1 MDQLIGQFSRPHYTV
16 LQCVSSISRA
26 PETGNETR
34 EKPMLLLARAPN
46 LEEAIKLVIEG

>member
-26 PETGNETR
+26 PENRQRNARKADAVACKGA
-34 EKPMLLLARAPN
+34 KP
-46 LEEAIKLVIEG
+46 